1 MKRERI
7 TEIAEILDK
16 RGKLTLE
23 QLEEYFPNVSQMTL
37 RRDLFQLEEEGK
49 IIRVRGGAMSVR
61 EVQKTSGEPYTKKTT
76 MHTDEKIVI
85 AQKAAELIDEGA
97 TLFLDGGTTALYLA
111 KEMPDRPYNVLTN
124 GLAVATELAKK
135 KNVVVNLLGG
145 QLIKENLATASAFS
159 SLYFTDTNFEI
170 AIISAA
176 AFTLENGFSC
186 SSQVEAEL
194 LRVVCKKAKFL
205 YMMLDSSKIGK
216 IKPYT
221 FARAEDINV
230 LITDDVFPEGLKDD
244 FKAKNQGEF
253 YYCSTKGQ
261 KCHSDVTYPSDKDI
275 YFVFGKESHG
285 LPEPLLKD
293 NYDRCIRI
301 PMLGFV
307 RSLNLSNSV
316 AVIVYEALRQM
327 NYPDLTNQGQLTGR
341 LD

>member
-1 MKRERI
+1 MMKRERI
-7 TEIAEILDK
+7 SEIAEILDK

-97 TLFLDGGTTALYLA
+97 SLFLDGGTTALYLA
-111 KEMPDRPYNVLTN
+111 KEMPDIYCNVFTN

-135 KNVVVNLLGG
+135 KNVMVHLLGG

-186 SSQVEAEL
+186 STQVEAEL

-205 YMMLDSSKIGK
+205 YMMLDSSKIGR

-221 FARAEDINV
+221 FARPEDINV
-230 LITDDVFPEGLKDD
+230 LITDQNFPDSLKDK
-244 FKAKNQGEF
+244 FKEMNI
-253 YYCSTKGQ
+253 
-261 KCHSDVTYPSDKDI
+261 V
-275 YFVFGKESHG
+275 
-285 LPEPLLKD
+285 
-293 NYDRCIRI
+293 
-301 PMLGFV
+301 
-307 RSLNLSNSV
+307 
-316 AVIVYEALRQM
+316 VI
-327 NYPDLTNQGQLTGR
+327 
-341 LD
+341 

>member
-76 MHTDEKIVI
+76 MNTDEKIVI

-111 KEMPDRPYNVLTN
+111 KEMPDRPCNVFTN

-135 KNVVVNLLGG
+135 KNVVINLLGG

-170 AIISAA
+170 AIISAS

-221 FARAEDINV
+221 FAHAEDINV
-230 LITDDVFPEGLKDD
+230 LITDQNFPDSLKDK
-244 FKAKNQGEF
+244 FKEMNI
-253 YYCSTKGQ
+253 
-261 KCHSDVTYPSDKDI
+261 V
-275 YFVFGKESHG
+275 
-285 LPEPLLKD
+285 
-293 NYDRCIRI
+293 
-301 PMLGFV
+301 
-307 RSLNLSNSV
+307 
-316 AVIVYEALRQM
+316 VI
-327 NYPDLTNQGQLTGR
+327 
-341 LD
+341 

>member
-1 MKRERI
+1 MKRDRI
-7 TEIAEILDK
+7 SDIAEILDK

-76 MHTDEKIVI
+76 MNTDEKIVI
-85 AQKAAELIDEGA
+85 AQKAADLIDEGSS
-97 TLFLDGGTTALYLA
+97 LFLDGGTTALYLA
-111 KEMPDRPYNVLTN
+111 KEMPDIYCNVFTN

-135 KNVVVNLLGG
+135 KNVMVHLLGG
-145 QLIKENLATASAFS
+145 QLIKENLSTASAFS

-170 AIISAA
+170 AVISAA

-186 SSQVEAEL
+186 STQVESEL

-221 FARAEDINV
+221 FAHAEDINV
-230 LITDDVFPEGLKDD
+230 FITDQDFPDSLKEQ
-244 FKAKNQGEF
+244 FKDKNI
-253 YYCSTKGQ
+253 
-261 KCHSDVTYPSDKDI
+261 V
-275 YFVFGKESHG
+275 
-285 LPEPLLKD
+285 
-293 NYDRCIRI
+293 
-301 PMLGFV
+301 
-307 RSLNLSNSV
+307 
-316 AVIVYEALRQM
+316 VI
-327 NYPDLTNQGQLTGR
+327 
-341 LD
+341 

>member
-49 IIRVRGGAMSVR
+49 IIRVRGGALSVR
-61 EVQKTSGEPYTKKTT
+61 EVPKTSGEPYTKKTT

-97 TLFLDGGTTALYLA
+97 SLFLDGGTTALYLA
-111 KEMPDRPYNVLTN
+111 KEMPDIYCNVFTN

-135 KNVVVNLLGG
+135 KNVMVHLLGG

-186 SSQVEAEL
+186 STQVEAEL

-205 YMMLDSSKIGK
+205 YMMLDSSKIGR

-230 LITDDVFPEGLKDD
+230 LITDQDFPDSLKDQ
-244 FKAKNQGEF
+244 FKEKNI
-253 YYCSTKGQ
+253 
-261 KCHSDVTYPSDKDI
+261 V
-275 YFVFGKESHG
+275 
-285 LPEPLLKD
+285 
-293 NYDRCIRI
+293 
-301 PMLGFV
+301 
-307 RSLNLSNSV
+307 
-316 AVIVYEALRQM
+316 VI
-327 NYPDLTNQGQLTGR
+327 
-341 LD
+341 